1 MRVAWCKSGTVESA
15 VDSVSVSSAAVG
27 FFWCLT
33 LRSAQ
38 HSPVLVIACACVW
51 TINTVLKII
60 EHSLDDLKLKM
71 YTLLC

>member
-1 MRVAWCKSGTVESA
+1 MHVAWCKSGTVESA

-33 LRSAQ
+33 FSSILSSA
-38 HSPVLVIACACVW
+38 SDCLCMCVD
-51 TINTVLKII
+51 NKYGDVLKII

-71 YTLLC
+71 CTLFC